1 MTRARTSMQGMTLL
15 EILVVLAIMT
25 LAASGLSFS
34 LGALARTN
42 LKAGAGKLGSAVR
55 FAYNRAVTHGK
66 TVRIHFTVPGGKFSI
81 QEAHRGVTLARSKDR
96 ENKQAN
102 DESGKAVASVDPWA
116 AAQARLLEPL
126 KPTVGAS
133 PFSALEN
140 AEGKAVARYTDVSL
154 GRGVQ
159 IVKLIVA
166 HEPEPLSEGD
176 GSVHF
181 FPGGRTEH
189 AVIQLGDGREGVY
202 SVEIH
207 PLTGRVR
214 VYPEAYEPRALLDN
228 PDDEDSA
235 SEVEE

>member
-1 MTRARTSMQGMTLL
+1 MTLL

-42 LKAGAGKLGSAVR
+42 LKASAGKLGAAVR
-55 FAYNRAVTHGK
+55 FAYNRAITRGT
-66 TVRIHFTVPGGKFSI
+66 TVRLHFAVPGGKFSI
-81 QEAHRGVTLARSKDR
+81 QEARRGVTLAGDTDR
-96 ENKQAN
+96 ARAPAT
-102 DESGKAVASVDPWA
+102 DDSGNTTASVDPWA
-116 AAQARLLEPL
+116 AAQARLAEPM
-126 KPTVGAS
+126 KPAVGAS
-133 PFSALEN
+133 PFSSLVN
-140 AEGKAVARYTDVSL
+140 ADGKAIARYADVSL

-166 HEPEPLSEGD
+166 HEPEPLTEGD
-176 GSVHF
+176 GAVHF

-214 VYPEAYEPRALLDN
+214 VRPEAYEPRALLDGA
-228 PDDEDSA
+228 DGDAE